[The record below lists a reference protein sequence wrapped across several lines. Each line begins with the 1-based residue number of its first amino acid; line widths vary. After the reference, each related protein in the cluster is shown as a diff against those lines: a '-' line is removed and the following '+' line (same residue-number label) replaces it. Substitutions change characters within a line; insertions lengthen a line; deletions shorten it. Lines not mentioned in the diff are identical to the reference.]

1 MADQIKIT
9 IKDLP
14 VPPPSKLME
23 LLYENSELARQVLTV
38 HNTPNP
44 KEKEDFIKSITPSFE
59 IKIDNPYECN
69 ITNPE

>member
-9 IKDLP
+9 ITDLP

-38 HNTPNP
+38 HNIPDP
-44 KEKEDFIKSITPSFE
+44 KEKEDFIKCITPSF
-59 IKIDNPYECN
+59 KIDLDNHE
-69 ITNPE
+69 ITTNPE